1 MNEAFRSDIKSKVE
15 REKIMT
21 QDQITLD
28 FGAFV
33 LDARLFDT
41 AVARSFAEHL
51 PYNVCLLQ
59 GGNELY
65 GSIGRDLGEENPIE
79 KIPPGGIAYTNN
91 GNYVCI
97 FFGGTPAW
105 AVEHI
110 GYILDDQWKTL
121 VKNPLQDSVIIR
133 LK

>member
-1 MNEAFRSDIKSKVE
+1 MNEAFRSDIMSKIK
-15 REKIMT
+15 RGKIMT
-21 QDQITLD
+21 QNQITLD
-28 FGAFV
+28 FGSFV

-41 AVARSFAEHL
+41 AVATSFAEHL
-51 PYNVCLLQ
+51 PYNVRLMQ
-59 GGNELY
+59 WGNELY
-65 GSIGRDLGEENPIE
+65 GSIERDLKEENPAE
-79 KIPPGGIAYTNN
+79 KIPPGGIAYTRK

-110 GYILDDQWKTL
+110 GYILGDQWKVL
-121 VKNPLQDSVIIR
+121 VENPLQDSVVIR